1 MMLPHG
7 IFFKPNA
14 KFLNTMASEYKDVGI
29 LEAGS
34 VVGHV
39 LKVVKEYG
47 KNYGISAM
55 SNIRGFDIHRRTE
68 YEVPEFEIFMADAL
82 DLTVYHQRLQV
93 LVCRPDHGGW
103 VGNLLDDFLLG
114 DKVILHVGKNEYE
127 YPYEIT
133 DRHGEHFKLKS
144 KYGIR
149 FCRIWRISRMA
160 TDLEIE
166 IDNWGREN
174 D

>member
-34 VVGHV
+34 GVGHV

-82 DLTVYHQRLQV
+82 TLNVYHQRLQV

-103 VGNLLDDFLLG
+103 VSELLEQFLLG
-114 DKVILHVGKNEYE
+114 EKVCKRFIYVGKPEN
-127 YPYEIT
+127 
-133 DRHGEHFKLKS
+133 
-144 KYGIR
+144 
-149 FCRIWRISRMA
+149 
-160 TDLEIE
+160 IE
-166 IDNWGREN
+166 IDFDEDQLIHVHKKIEGVGEDNETMLVWEIV
-174 D
+174 

>member
-1 MMLPHG
+1 MILPHG

-34 VVGHV
+34 GVGHV

-47 KNYGISAM
+47 RNYGISAM
-55 SNIRGFDIHRRTE
+55 SNIRGFDVHRRTE

-103 VGNLLDDFLLG
+103 VSKLLEQFLLG
-114 DKVILHVGKNEYE
+114 EKVCKRFIYVGKPEN
-127 YPYEIT
+127 
-133 DRHGEHFKLKS
+133 
-144 KYGIR
+144 
-149 FCRIWRISRMA
+149 
-160 TDLEIE
+160 IE
-166 IDNWGREN
+166 IDFDEDQLLHVHKKVEGVGEDNETMLVWEIV
-174 D
+174 

>member
-1 MMLPHG
+1 MILPHG

-34 VVGHV
+34 GVGYV

-103 VGNLLDDFLLG
+103 VSELLEQFLLG
-114 DKVILHVGKNEYE
+114 EKVCKRFIYVGKPEN
-127 YPYEIT
+127 
-133 DRHGEHFKLKS
+133 
-144 KYGIR
+144 
-149 FCRIWRISRMA
+149 
-160 TDLEIE
+160 IE
-166 IDNWGREN
+166 IDFNEDQLHHIHRKIECVGGDNEVMLIWEIS
-174 D
+174 

>member
-34 VVGHV
+34 GVGHV

-103 VGNLLDDFLLG
+103 VGELLEQFLLG
-114 DKVILHVGKNEYE
+114 EKVCKRFIYVGKPEN
-127 YPYEIT
+127 
-133 DRHGEHFKLKS
+133 
-144 KYGIR
+144 
-149 FCRIWRISRMA
+149 
-160 TDLEIE
+160 IE
-166 IDNWGREN
+166 IDFDEDQLLHVHKKVEGVGEDNETMLVWEIV
-174 D
+174 

>member
-34 VVGHV
+34 GVGHV

-103 VGNLLDDFLLG
+103 VSELLEQFLLG
-114 DKVILHVGKNEYE
+114 EKVCKRFIYVGKPEN
-127 YPYEIT
+127 
-133 DRHGEHFKLKS
+133 
-144 KYGIR
+144 
-149 FCRIWRISRMA
+149 
-160 TDLEIE
+160 IE
-166 IDNWGREN
+166 IDFDEDQLLHVHKKVEGVGEDNETMLVWEIV
-174 D
+174 

>member
-34 VVGHV
+34 GVGHV

-103 VGNLLDDFLLG
+103 VSELLEQFLLG
-114 DKVILHVGKNEYE
+114 EKVCKRFIYVGKPEN
-127 YPYEIT
+127 
-133 DRHGEHFKLKS
+133 
-144 KYGIR
+144 
-149 FCRIWRISRMA
+149 
-160 TDLEIE
+160 IE
-166 IDNWGREN
+166 IDFDEDQLLHAHKKIEGVGEDNETMLVWEIS
-174 D
+174 

>member
-34 VVGHV
+34 GVGHV

-82 DLTVYHQRLQV
+82 DLSVYHQRLQV

-103 VGNLLDDFLLG
+103 VSELLEQFLLG
-114 DKVILHVGKNEYE
+114 EKVCKRFIYVGKPEN
-127 YPYEIT
+127 
-133 DRHGEHFKLKS
+133 
-144 KYGIR
+144 
-149 FCRIWRISRMA
+149 
-160 TDLEIE
+160 IE
-166 IDNWGREN
+166 IDFDEDQLLHVHKKVEGVGEDNETMLVWEIV
-174 D
+174 

>member
-34 VVGHV
+34 GVGHV

-103 VGNLLDDFLLG
+103 VGELLEQFLLG
-114 DKVILHVGKNEYE
+114 EKVCKRFIYVGKPEN
-127 YPYEIT
+127 
-133 DRHGEHFKLKS
+133 
-144 KYGIR
+144 
-149 FCRIWRISRMA
+149 
-160 TDLEIE
+160 IE
-166 IDNWGREN
+166 IDFDEDQLLHVHKKVESVGEDNETMLVWEIV
-174 D
+174 

>member
-14 KFLNTMASEYKDVGI
+14 KFLNIMASDYKDVGI
-29 LEAGS
+29 LEAGCG
-34 VVGHV
+34 VGHV

-47 KNYGISAM
+47 KKYGISAM
-55 SNIRGFDIHRRTE
+55 GNIRGFDIFRRTK

-103 VGNLLDDFLLG
+103 VSELLEQFLLG
-114 DKVILHVGKNEYE
+114 EKVCKRFIYVGKPEN
-127 YPYEIT
+127 
-133 DRHGEHFKLKS
+133 
-144 KYGIR
+144 
-149 FCRIWRISRMA
+149 
-160 TDLEIE
+160 IE
-166 IDNWGREN
+166 IDFDEDQLLHVHKKIEGVGEDNETMLVWEIV
-174 D
+174 

>member
-29 LEAGS
+29 LEADCG
-34 VVGHV
+34 VGHV

-47 KNYGISAM
+47 KNYGISVM
-55 SNIRGFDIHRRTE
+55 GNIRGFDIFRRTK

-103 VGNLLDDFLLG
+103 VSELLEQFLLG
-114 DKVILHVGKNEYE
+114 EKVCKRFIYVGLGSNLHIDFMQDQLEKVSAVYTGVGEGEEVMYVW
-127 YPYEIT
+127 EI
-133 DRHGEHFKLKS
+133 S
-144 KYGIR
+144 
-149 FCRIWRISRMA
+149 
-160 TDLEIE
+160 
-166 IDNWGREN
+166 
-174 D
+174 

>member
-34 VVGHV
+34 GVGHV

-103 VGNLLDDFLLG
+103 VSELLEQFLSG
-114 DKVILHVGKNEYE
+114 EKVCKRFIYVGKSEN
-127 YPYEIT
+127 
-133 DRHGEHFKLKS
+133 
-144 KYGIR
+144 
-149 FCRIWRISRMA
+149 
-160 TDLEIE
+160 IE
-166 IDNWGREN
+166 IDFDEDQLLHVHEKVEGVGEDNETMLVWEIV
-174 D
+174 